1 MSKRDLKALVW
12 KEEKL
17 FVAKAIGIELASQG
31 KTKKE
36 ALSNLAEAMDLLLED
51 EDIKISSFYIPVN
64 PQITS
69 LYA

>member
-36 ALSNLAEAMDLLLED
+36 ALTNLAEAMDLLLED
-51 EDIKISSFYIPVN
+51 EDVKISNFSIPEN
-64 PQITS
+64 PQVTS